1 MIMLIWSIRL
11 FQLHMAIM
19 TIMTMAYEKFKVLY
33 EKNAKSNFM
42 CFAIIMPYEIFT
54 LIPLLHC

>member
-33 EKNAKSNFM
+33 EKNAKSMLSVCVTEMDVLMPFV
-42 CFAIIMPYEIFT
+42 IISGKY
-54 LIPLLHC
+54 

>member
-1 MIMLIWSIRL
+1 
-11 FQLHMAIM
+11 M